1 MRITFA
7 LAFIAASASAVD
19 LLKRDGSECVKEYDY
34 FEGCRFYA
42 WLHPEKKYEECISQA
57 LDLQMKKCK
66 GRPDWSACEDAA
78 FGRFLDT
85 TQEYQCLLD
94 DENPC
99 RCAVIKPPGE
109 H

>member
-19 LLKRDGSECVKEYDY
+19 LLKRDDTPCVKEYDH

-42 WLHPEKKYEECISQA
+42 WLHKGDTYEECISQA
-57 LDLQMKKCK
+57 LALAMKECK
-66 GRPDWSACEDAA
+66 GRRDWSACEDAA

-85 TQEYQCLLD
+85 TQEYECLLD

-99 RCAVIKPPGE
+99 RCAVIKPAGE